1 MQPITHIVA
10 GTDFSTEADLAIQ
23 RAALICKDL
32 GAKLHIIHV
41 VHPLDLYPGAE
52 LSFGFQ
58 AHYQQAQQESVKT
71 QIDLLALKLREQFN
85 IAVETATRIGRAH
98 TEITHYADAI
108 NAGLVVAGA
117 QGEHTLLGKLLGST
131 SSRLMA
137 VSKSAILIVKNKD
150 IATPPYQRAIAA
162 VNFSAGAEKVPLLA
176 HTIAPHAHIEGLLVF
191 DTNQEAHMHKA
202 GMNESLLQQYR
213 AQALA
218 DAKSKLSN
226 IFNDQVH
233 GTQTS
238 TTILSGYP
246 SQSICDHAI
255 TQQTDL
261 IVIGK
266 NEKNGIENWLL
277 GSVSKGVAYSATCD
291 VLITN

>member
-1 MQPITHIVA
+1 
-10 GTDFSTEADLAIQ
+10 
-23 RAALICKDL
+23 
-32 GAKLHIIHV
+32 
-41 VHPLDLYPGAE
+41 
-52 LSFGFQ
+52 
-58 AHYQQAQQESVKT
+58 
-71 QIDLLALKLREQFN
+71 
-85 IAVETATRIGRAH
+85 
-98 TEITHYADAI
+98 
-108 NAGLVVAGA
+108 
-117 QGEHTLLGKLLGST
+117 
-131 SSRLMA
+131 
-137 VSKSAILIVKNKD
+137 
-150 IATPPYQRAIAA
+150 
-162 VNFSAGAEKVPLLA
+162 
-176 HTIAPHAHIEGLLVF
+176 
-191 DTNQEAHMHKA
+191 MHKA